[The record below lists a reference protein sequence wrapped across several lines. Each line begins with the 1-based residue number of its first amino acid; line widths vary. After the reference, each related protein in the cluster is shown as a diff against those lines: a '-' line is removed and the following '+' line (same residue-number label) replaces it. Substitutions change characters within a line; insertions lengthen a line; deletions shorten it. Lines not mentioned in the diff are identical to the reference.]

1 MSLDSRTVC
10 IALLVLLALAA
21 IWNPDIFGFNGKTEH
36 TFYALMAALKADK
49 SKR

>member
-1 MSLDSRTVC
+1 MSFDSRTVC
-10 IALLVLLALAA
+10 IALLVLIALAA
-21 IWNPDIFGFNGKTEH
+21 IWQPEIFGFNEKTEQ